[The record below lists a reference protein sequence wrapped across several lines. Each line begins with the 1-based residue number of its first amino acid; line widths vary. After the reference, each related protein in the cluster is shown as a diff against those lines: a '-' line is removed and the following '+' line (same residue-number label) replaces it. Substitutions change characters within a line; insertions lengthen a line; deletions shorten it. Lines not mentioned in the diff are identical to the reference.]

1 MKNASDGELMSEIAR
16 GNQSAFRELYRR
28 YSAHVLGYSR
38 RLMRNPSTADEVS
51 QECWIKI
58 VRAASSYRGDGS
70 VKSWVYTVVRRTA
83 LNYMRDQLP
92 RESLSDMEAAPEAST
107 HEFETAVLARAEISE
122 VRAAL
127 AELPDNQRLALT
139 MWLTEEL
146 SYEEIAR
153 ELSLS
158 EGAVK
163 QLLFRAR
170 QTLSDKIRRGA

>member
-1 MKNASDGELMSEIAR
+1 MKNASDGELMSGIAQ

-38 RLMRNPSTADEVS
+38 RMMRNPSTADEVS

-58 VRAASSYRGDGS
+58 VRAAATYRAEGS
-70 VKSWVYTVVRRTA
+70 VKSWLYTVVRRTA
-83 LNYMRDQLP
+83 LNFMRDQLP
-92 RESLSDMEAAPEAST
+92 RETLTDSENAPEAT
-107 HEFETAVLARAEISE
+107 TQEFEASVLARAEISK

-127 AELPDNQRLALT
+127 ADLPDNQRLALT

-153 ELSLS
+153 ELNLS

-170 QTLSDKIRRGA
+170 QTLAERIRRGA